1 MRKYQLILVLL
12 LVTITCIGQPMKNDT
27 LTIVQISPIVVCD
40 SGAGCLWDYS
50 MMKDSLSHEVY
61 IFRDSLR
68 PHLLEVCKLKS
79 KYKYQWRNDT
89 LCEVGFENAT
99 TLMVLNEPITLFK
112 TPFHLGDSL
121 TGPFSGQGEY
131 GRLLP
136 ISEVGTY
143 VSRVDGQGELRL
155 PHQNY
160 DSVFRVVTESD
171 IVKHI
176 YDTTY
181 FHIKAYRWYKY
192 NGCYPLLEATEVTTL
207 LPDDTTCN
215 RFAFYSIIEE
225 EELPERMDE
234 TDESPVMER
243 TPDSD
248 CAFTEGRF
256 LPNPVVND
264 LLVSYHLTR
273 TATIWFSLQS
283 SSGLVMYRSS
293 PTKQEEGD
301 WQLTIPMSGYPTD
314 DYVMYIHVDDIV
326 LAETI
331 IKM

>member
-1 MRKYQLILVLL
+1 ML
-12 LVTITCIGQPMKNDT
+12 TIAASDT
-27 LTIVQISPIVVCD
+27 ITIVQIPPIIICD
-40 SGAGCLWDYS
+40 SGYHCQWDYS

-61 IFRDSLR
+61 IFHDSLR
-68 PHLLEVCKLKS
+68 PQLLDICKLKS
-79 KYKYQWRNDT
+79 KYNYHWRNDT

-99 TLMVLNEPITLFK
+99 TLMVFNEPIARFK

-121 TGPFSGQGEY
+121 IGPFSGQGEY
-131 GRLLP
+131 GHLLP
-136 ISEVGTY
+136 FSVTGTY

-160 DSVFRVVTESD
+160 DSVFRVVTESY

-181 FHIKAYRWYKY
+181 FHLKEYHWYKPGY
-192 NGCYPLLEATEVTTL
+192 LYPLLEATEVTTY

-225 EELPERMDE
+225 EELPEMTNE
-234 TDESPVMER
+234 PDESPFVEQ

-248 CAFTEGRF
+248 LAFTEGQF

-264 LLVSYHLTR
+264 LQVSYHLTR
-273 TATIWFSLQS
+273 TATIWFSLHS
-283 SSGLVMYRSS
+283 SQGIVMFRSS
-293 PTKQEEGD
+293 PVVQEEGD

-314 DYVMYIHVDDIV
+314 DYVLYIHVDDIV

>member
-1 MRKYQLILVLL
+1 MKHFFLCLFGLMSCILVSAASD
-12 LVTITCIGQPMKNDT
+12 TI
-27 LTIVQISPIVVCD
+27 TIVQIPPILVGD
-40 SGAGCLWDYS
+40 SGRECLWDYS

-61 IFRDSLR
+61 IFRDSLK
-68 PHLLEVCKLKS
+68 PHLLDICKLKS

-99 TLMVLNEPITLFK
+99 TLLVLNESITLFK

-136 ISEVGTY
+136 ISVTGTY
-143 VSRVDGQGELRL
+143 VSKVDGLGELRL

-171 IVKHI
+171 IIKHI

-192 NGCYPLLEATEVTTL
+192 NGCYPLLEATEVTTY

-225 EELPERMDE
+225 DEVPEMTNE
-234 TDESPVMER
+234 PDESPFVEQ

-248 CAFTEGRF
+248 LAFTEGRF

-273 TATIWFSLQS
+273 MATIWFSLQS
-283 SSGLVMYRSS
+283 SAGLVMYRSL
-293 PTKQEEGD
+293 PTEQEEGD

>member
-1 MRKYQLILVLL
+1 MKHFFLCLFGLMSCISVSAASD
-12 LVTITCIGQPMKNDT
+12 TI
-27 LTIVQISPIVVCD
+27 TIVQIPAILVGD
-40 SGAGCLWDYS
+40 SGRECLWDYS

-61 IFRDSLR
+61 ILRDSLR
-68 PHLLEVCKLKS
+68 PQLLGIQRINS
-79 KYKYQWRNDT
+79 KYHYRWQSDT
-89 LCEVGFENAT
+89 LCGVGFENAT
-99 TLMVLNEPITLFK
+99 TQMRFNKPIAYFK
-112 TPFHLGDSL
+112 LPFHLGDSL

-131 GRLLP
+131 GHLLP

-192 NGCYPLLEATEVTTL
+192 NGCYPLLEATEVTTYL
-207 LPDDTTCN
+207 SNDTTCN

-243 TPDSD
+243 MPGSD

-264 LLVSYHLTR
+264 LQVSYHLTR
-273 TATIWFSLQS
+273 MATIWFSLQS

-293 PTKQEEGD
+293 PTEQEEGD